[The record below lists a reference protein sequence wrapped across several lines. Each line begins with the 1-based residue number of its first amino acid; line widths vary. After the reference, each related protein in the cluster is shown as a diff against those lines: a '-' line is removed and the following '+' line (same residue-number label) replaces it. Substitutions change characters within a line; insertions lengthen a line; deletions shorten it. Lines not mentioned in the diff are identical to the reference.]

1 MEESKEREI
10 KEKELVIARLEV
22 LLPELC
28 FASGDGF
35 KSFSRDEMI
44 QEVKRGSDDGK
55 EFIRIEMEFLRAF
68 RDGSLIKRLNEA
80 EV

>member
-1 MEESKEREI
+1 MEENKEKEI

-44 QEVKRGSDDGK
+44 QEVEQGSEEGK

-68 RDGSLIKRLNEA
+68 KDGSLIKRLNEVEA
-80 EV
+80 